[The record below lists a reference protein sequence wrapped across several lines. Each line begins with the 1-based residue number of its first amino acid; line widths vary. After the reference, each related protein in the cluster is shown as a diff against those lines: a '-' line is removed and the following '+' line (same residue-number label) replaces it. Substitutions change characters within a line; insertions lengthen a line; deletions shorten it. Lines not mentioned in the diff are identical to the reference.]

1 VVNGALFFAGGGQIS
16 MIVNYRTHNRC
27 TSGNIFFAL
36 FGAVALV
43 GVLGAG
49 VMTFMKG
56 PLATSIKLTRQ
67 NTAETQMSMAGQVAV
82 MAATSQANSG
92 DCDADTFV
100 EPLEW
105 RDPAAL
111 PHPVNGG
118 LIPMTIGVSKK
129 DPWGTEYGYCV
140 WDHGSMT
147 NGGGTC
153 GGVGQMRLAGTNA
166 NAYPVVALV
175 SAGADKTFT
184 TTCRD
189 FATADANSDGDLL
202 DAGDFE
208 LVSKAASTDDDIIFT
223 YTYEEAT
230 GASGGLWTLKS
241 GDSGT
246 ATIAKDVE
254 VTGGASFGG
263 MGQFQGGV
271 LLPDSSLI
279 TCDATTAGVMARA
292 GSAGIEICDGAGNWT
307 EITGG
312 SGGGVGLSLTNGT
325 ATPNVSSGMNVYGTC
340 GNATCYSPSVTFTL
354 TNSLGAASAV
364 LATSLSNTA
373 SFEFVSDT
381 CNGQSIAA
389 GGTCTMVVRAK
400 AGGNGAYAGTLNV
413 TGHNSPMAT
422 LDGTAS
428 NFTGC
433 NAGGVGPG
441 GYYVGCNVSGS
452 YNLIVTPSGCTGGMT
467 NPTCAGGAD
476 TYTAQYSSLSGPTA
490 ASGCCSGTGLQ
501 NTTNLVAYSG
511 GIYVFPAADYCSGL
525 VYGGYDDWF
534 LPSITELTTYLYPNR
549 ASVGL
554 NAASYWSSTEDA
566 TGFSNNR
573 ADFLNSSGV
582 LAGALP
588 TAVYFVRC
596 MRRDPAATL
605 TPTPDTTPV
614 ITPTTGFATSYGTV
628 AGAMRTSNAIT
639 VYGVAGP
646 APISI
651 SGAAGAQFSVNGA
664 AYTST
669 ATTVTNGQSVTLQVA
684 APNAGTES
692 LVTLTIG
699 TATYTWTVRTIYAG
713 NTVRIF
719 TTNASGFAG
728 NLGVSGADAQCVS
741 SANAAGL
748 AGNWVAVMQGATT
761 ASVADRL
768 PWNWT
773 QLRNMGGAL
782 VATSLADF
790 VDGSVSA
797 PMNISETG
805 VTVGGKVMTGLSASG
820 NGFAASA
827 SNNCVG
833 WASANGPNTSSVGDP
848 AVTNA
853 GQYFS
858 AGLPPTC
865 NSLGRLLCMETTGG
879 SGTDDDPLPV
889 SFTGQVVYAS
899 GGTGSSN
906 TVTLSGVSG
915 PVNISIV
922 PSAGT
927 VDILKNGVSVGGG
940 TTTAYQNDTLSF
952 KMTAPAVAGNKNTAT
967 ITLGTDTYTWT
978 VGYADPANTAIV
990 FVSSTTTYT
999 GNLGGLTGADS
1010 ICQSNATAAGYSG
1023 TWKAIISDSTTS
1035 ALSRIPFNWGT
1046 LKRPDGVVV
1055 ANSWSDLWD
1064 GSIQNPISITAQ
1076 GTASAGYRV
1085 HSNTTSA
1092 GEIDSTTLTCSNW
1105 STTSGT
1111 APNKIGTMTS
1121 TSSTWIADN
1130 NGHSNSDCP
1139 HGIYALYCMSS
1150 DPGTDTKPSVP
1161 NATGDFTYAIQ
1172 VPTSTLTTS
1181 NAVTV
1186 AGLGSGVAATVT
1198 ITGAS
1203 GSPGFTVN
1211 GVAGTSGVTTVQN
1224 GDLLALTMTSAATA
1238 STSYSMTV
1246 TVGSGSAITWRV
1258 WTGDNGANLTK
1269 RVFVTSTTYNGS
1281 GVGSAV
1287 SADSKCNTR
1296 ASAAALGGTW
1306 KAIISQDTEST
1317 SAVNRIGYNWS
1328 RLQLVDGTDVVLA
1341 GNIWKAGTIPLLSP
1355 IYKTEFGAVSST
1367 YAYTGTGSN
1376 GLIATGSTCNG
1387 WTTSSNS
1394 VSGGTGNTGSSMGS
1408 WVSAGSPWPNCESSR
1423 PLYCIEQ

>member
-1 VVNGALFFAGGGQIS
+1 

-92 DCDADTFV
+92 DCDSDTFV

-140 WDHGSMT
+140 WDHGSVT

-413 TGHNSPMAT
+413 TGNNSPMAT

-433 NAGGVGPG
+433 NAGGLGPG

-476 TYTAQYSSLSGPTA
+476 TYTAATA
-490 ASGCCSGTGLQ
+490 SFVMNVNQAPSGCCGNTGLQ
-501 NTTNLVAYSG
+501 NTVNLIAYSG
-511 GIYVFPAADYCSGL
+511 GLYAFPAADYCSGL
-525 VYGGYDDWF
+525 TYGGYDDWF
-534 LPSITELTTYLYPNR
+534 LPSFSELQTYLYPNK
-549 ASVGL
+549 AAVG
-554 NAASYWSSTEDA
+554 AAAAGKYWSSSEPAWGSDSFPSLRITD
-566 TGFSNNR
+566 GFLVNDNR
-573 ADFLNSSGV
+573 ATLN
-582 LAGALP
+582 
-588 TAVYFVRC
+588 YVRC

-628 AGAMRTSNAIT
+628 AGATRTSNAIT

-651 SGAAGAQFSVNGA
+651 SGAAGAQFSIDGA

-669 ATTVTNGQSVTLQVA
+669 ATTVGNGQAVTLQVA

-719 TTNASGFAG
+719 TTSAVVTSIGNMAG
-728 NLGVSGADAQCVS
+728 LTGVGGADSICTS
-741 SANAAGL
+741 RANAAGL
-748 AGNWVAVMQGATT
+748 AGNWVAVMHGGAVS
-761 ASVADRL
+761 SVATRL

-782 VATSLADF
+782 VATSLDDF
-790 VDGSVSA
+790 MDGSVSA
-797 PMNISETG
+797 PMNISESGTATAG
-805 VTVGGKVMTGLSASG
+805 SAVATGLTTAGMGTTSSM
-820 NGFAASA
+820 
-827 SNNCVG
+827 SNNCSL
-833 WASANGPNTSSVGDP
+833 W
-848 AVTNA
+848 TNA
-853 GQYFS
+853 TTTGTLTGDSALTAGGAYFS
-858 AGLPPTC
+858 NGGMVVC
-865 NSLGRLLCMETTGG
+865 NMTARLLCMETTGG

-967 ITLGTDTYTWT
+967 ITLGTDTYTWW
-978 VGYADPANTAIV
+978 VGYADAANERRV
-990 FVSSTTTYT
+990 FVTNSSYS
-999 GNLGGLTGADS
+999 GNLGGVTGADS
-1010 ICQSNATAAGYSG
+1010 VCQSLASGIGLGSG
-1023 TWKAIISDSTTS
+1023 TWRAIISDTTIS
-1035 ALSRIPFNWGT
+1035 AVSRLDFNWGT
-1046 LKRPDGVVV
+1046 LKRLDGIVV
-1055 ANSWSDLWD
+1055 ANGWNDLWD
-1064 GSIQNPISITAQ
+1064 GTIQNPINISETGGTINGAVMTA
-1076 GTASAGYRV
+1076 TS
-1085 HSNTTSA
+1085 SNGTTSA
-1092 GEIDSTTLTCSNW
+1092 TIAKNHSCNNWTQASSDEQPNLGNSGISTSAWVRWQDSVYSGCSNR
-1105 STTSGT
+1105 
-1111 APNKIGTMTS
+1111 IYCFEH
-1121 TSSTWIADN
+1121 SSA
-1130 NGHSNSDCP
+1130 GV
-1139 HGIYALYCMSS
+1139 
-1150 DPGTDTKPSVP
+1150 DTKPSMP
-1161 NATGDFTYAIQ
+1161 TTTGDFTYAIQ

-1186 AGLGSGVAATVT
+1186 AGLGSGASATVT
-1198 ITGAS
+1198 VAGAS

-1224 GDLLALTMTSAATA
+1224 GDALRLTMTSPAAGN
-1238 STSYSMTV
+1238 TSYSMTV

-1269 RVFVTSTTYNGS
+1269 RVFVSSVEYTGNRG
-1281 GVGSAV
+1281 GLAG
-1287 SADSKCNTR
+1287 ADSTCTSL
-1296 ASAAALGGTW
+1296 ATAAGLGGTW
-1306 KAIISQDTEST
+1306 KAILSAGTLGEEYW
-1317 SAVNRIGYNWS
+1317 AVNRIGYNWTT
-1328 RLQLVDGTDVVLA
+1328 LELVDGTDVVLA
-1341 GNIWKAGTIPLLSP
+1341 GNIWKTGSVPLLSP
-1355 IYKTEFGAVSST
+1355 ISKSQAGVTVVDDVFTNTKSNGMAYYETVSESCNNWTTDNSTYGTYFGVSS
-1367 YAYTGTGSN
+1367 AQNGS
-1376 GLIATGSTCNG
+1376 
-1387 WTTSSNS
+1387 WTTNQA
-1394 VSGGTGNTGSSMGS
+1394 VGSSCDNNN
-1408 WVSAGSPWPNCESSR
+1408 WR
-1423 PLYCIEQ
+1423 LYCIEQ